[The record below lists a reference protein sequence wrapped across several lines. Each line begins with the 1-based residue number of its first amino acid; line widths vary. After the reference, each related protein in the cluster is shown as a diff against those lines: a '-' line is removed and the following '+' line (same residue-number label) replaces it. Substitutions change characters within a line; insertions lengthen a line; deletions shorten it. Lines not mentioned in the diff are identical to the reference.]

1 MIVRPSRNDTDTAP
15 AVAVAGLPREQPTR
29 QRRLQE
35 PLISF
40 YRFTM
45 EVRSLSTS
53 AAASEDKN
61 RTPASESPSS
71 STRYRGPLEQTIRDK
86 LTAAFEPVVHLD
98 VINESHMHNVPR
110 NSETHFKVVVVSPDF
125 DGMTIIQRHRKV
137 NSVLADELQREGG
150 IHALSIVAKTPAQWN
165 EMVKSGTAVIEPSPN
180 CRGGDGSLPSK
191 G

>member
-1 MIVRPSRNDTDTAP
+1 
-15 AVAVAGLPREQPTR
+15 
-29 QRRLQE
+29 
-35 PLISF
+35 
-40 YRFTM
+40 M

-61 RTPASESPSS
+61 RTSASESPSS
-71 STRYRGPLEQTIRDK
+71 STTRYRGPLEQTIRDK

-98 VINESHMHNVPR
+98 VINESHMHNVPK
-110 NSETHFKVVVVSPDF
+110 NSETHFKVVVVSSDF

-137 NSVLADELQREGG
+137 NSVLADELQKEGG

-165 EMVKSGTAVIEPSPN
+165 EMVKSGKAVIEPSPK

-191 G
+191 S